1 MDSFSKLW
9 QLILGEK
16 KEIGSIYFYAILN
29 GFVQLMIPIGIQA
42 IIGLVLGGTM
52 ITSMYILIFL
62 IVFGVL
68 AGGLMQINQ
77 MKIIEKIQQK
87 IFTKYAFAFT
97 DKLEKIDINKNHNG
111 YLPDKVTKFF
121 DAINLQKGVSKI
133 LLDIPAA
140 TIQIVFGLLLLMIYH
155 NAFIVFSVF
164 LIVILWSILK
174 FTSKKGLTTSLTESK
189 YKYAVAGWII
199 ELARNINSLRLS
211 KNDEFNY
218 NRTDKNLVGY
228 LQARNN
234 HFKVLMLQYKT
245 LVVFKVA
252 ITAAMLSVG
261 TVLLINQKINIGEFI
276 ASEIVILMVIGAVE
290 KLISSLDVI
299 YDILTAIEK
308 LDSVLDLKNEKTG
321 EIELKKDDL
330 TISLKDVSF
339 QYENG
344 KLIVSDINQTINK
357 GDKICIYGE
366 PQVGKSTL
374 LKILGFHYLDYKGN
388 LLINSIPQKN
398 YYLNSLRKAT
408 SYFSINNNLFL
419 GTLWENISLGNNQLD
434 HNELIKITHELG
446 YDSILNEFNQGFE
459 TIIEPE
465 GNAISNSTKIK
476 ILILRAIANQSIY
489 TLLDEPFKHLNE
501 DETDKLIN
509 YINTQKDSTFI
520 VTTKIKNIA
529 LQFEKN
535 WEIKNEKIIQLNK

>member
-62 IVFGVL
+62 IVFGVF
-68 AGGLMQINQ
+68 AGGIMQINQ

-97 DKLEKIDINKNHNG
+97 DKLEKVDLNKNHNS

-155 NAFIVFSVF
+155 NAFIVFSIF

-211 KNDEFNY
+211 KNDHFNFQ
-218 NRTDKNLVGY
+218 RTDKNLVGY

-290 KLISSLDVI
+290 KLIGSLDVI

-308 LDSVLDLKNEKTG
+308 LDSVLELKNEKNG
-321 EIELKKDDL
+321 EIEFNSSEF
-330 TISLKDVSF
+330 TIELKDLS
-339 QYENG
+339 YHYPEG
-344 KLIVSDINQTINK
+344 KNILSNINFKIEK
-357 GDKICIYGE
+357 GNKICIYSE
-366 PQVGKSTL
+366 PQIGKSTI
-374 LKILGFHYLDYKGN
+374 LKILSFHYLNYDGN
-388 LLINSIPQKN
+388 MLINSIPQKN
-398 YYLNSLRKAT
+398 YSLRSLRKKT

-419 GTLWENISLGNNQLD
+419 GTFWENITLG
-434 HNELIKITHELG
+434 NELIEAEKLIEIIHQLG
-446 YDSILNEFNQGFE
+446 FESIMNEFENGFE

-465 GNAISNSTKIK
+465 GIALSNSTKIK
-476 ILILRAIANQSIY
+476 ILLLRAIANQTDF

-501 DETDKLIN
+501 IETENLIN
-509 YINTQKDSTFI
+509 YINSQEDKTF
-520 VTTKIKNIA
+520 VLTTKIKNIA
-529 LQFEKN
+529 LKFSQSM
-535 WEIKNEKIIQLNK
+535 EIKNEKIIQLNK

>member
-62 IVFGVL
+62 IVFGVF
-68 AGGLMQINQ
+68 AGGIMQINQ

-97 DKLEKIDINKNHNG
+97 DKLEKVDLNKNHNS

-155 NAFIVFSVF
+155 NAFIVFSIF

-211 KNDEFNY
+211 KNDHFNFQ
-218 NRTDKNLVGY
+218 RTDKNLVGY

-290 KLISSLDVI
+290 KLIGSLDVI

-308 LDSVLDLKNEKTG
+308 LDSVLELKNEKNG
-321 EIELKKDDL
+321 EIEFNSSEF
-330 TISLKDVSF
+330 TIELKDLS
-339 QYENG
+339 YHYPEG
-344 KLIVSDINQTINK
+344 KNILSNINFKIEK
-357 GDKICIYGE
+357 GNKICIYSE
-366 PQVGKSTL
+366 PQIGKSTI
-374 LKILGFHYLDYKGN
+374 LKILSFHYLNYDGN
-388 LLINSIPQKN
+388 MLINSIPQKN
-398 YYLNSLRKAT
+398 YSLRSLRKKT

-419 GTLWENISLGNNQLD
+419 GTFWENITLG
-434 HNELIKITHELG
+434 NELIEAVKLIEIIHQLG
-446 YDSILNEFNQGFE
+446 FESIMNEFENGFE

-465 GNAISNSTKIK
+465 GIALSNSTKIK
-476 ILILRAIANQSIY
+476 ILLLRAIANQTDF

-501 DETDKLIN
+501 IETENLIN
-509 YINTQKDSTFI
+509 YINSQEDKTF
-520 VTTKIKNIA
+520 VLTTKIKNIA
-529 LQFEKN
+529 LKFSQSM
-535 WEIKNEKIIQLNK
+535 EIKNEKIIQLNK